1 MSHAFA
7 TLANMGQRPRLTG
20 VLKITDSRGNI
31 IYDLEREN
39 VPPSNA
45 LDPRIA
51 YILTDIL
58 DDDSARTPGFGFNT
72 VLNAPYPVAVKT
84 GTTNDFRDNWTLGY
98 TPGVVV
104 GVWVGNTD
112 GHPMIDSSGFRG
124 AAFEGTL
131 KSWDESAGTVTVV
144 MATGRTVT
152 FDLAKLSEADQSF
165 LKEQPVGEAGVQ
177 DGDVAAAEF
186 EKTVIGKALRKM
198 EILEGKSFK
207 KHEFTKPPEFY
218 ILYYSASW

>member
-1 MSHAFA
+1 MKMNILLSIA
-7 TLANMGQRPRLTG
+7 LAGALGLG
-20 VLKITDSRGNI
+20 VLQ
-31 IYDLEREN
+31 
-39 VPPSNA
+39 
-45 LDPRIA
+45 
-51 YILTDIL
+51 
-58 DDDSARTPGFGFNT
+58 ARTWTSADGK
-72 VLNAPYPVAVKT
+72 KT
-84 GTTNDFRDNWTLGY
+84 
-98 TPGVVV
+98 
-104 GVWVGNTD
+104 
-112 GHPMIDSSGFRG
+112 
-124 AAFEGTL
+124 FEGTL